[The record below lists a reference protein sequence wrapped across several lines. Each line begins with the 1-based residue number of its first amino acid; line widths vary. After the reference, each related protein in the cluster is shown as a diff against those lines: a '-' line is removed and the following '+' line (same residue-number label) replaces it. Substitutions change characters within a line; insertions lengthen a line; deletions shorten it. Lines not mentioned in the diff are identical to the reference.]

1 MIKATLALVV
11 LGGLGSTALAQSP
24 PPPAVDHQKVSVQT
38 TTHNDGKKHKQ
49 VTHYT
54 HRTIVHTPHG
64 TMVHTKTATTT
75 TNPQ

>member
-1 MIKATLALVV
+1 MKKETLGLLALIGV
-11 LGGLGSTALAQSP
+11 GSAAFAQGT
-24 PPPAVDHQKVSVQT
+24 PPAVVDHQKLAVQT
-38 TTHNDGKKHKQ
+38 TTHNDGKRHKQ

-54 HRTIVHTPHG
+54 HRTIIKTPHG